1 MSFVDDVIV
10 KKLYACPVCFETFAK
25 WGTCLIHLNSNASCH
40 SAIGE
45 ETFRIQEEL
54 QDLCRKAA
62 NGEFPL
68 MKHPQYH
75 ELPVPVT
82 NFDPNAMSFDPNAV
96 SFDPNAMSFD
106 PKAATFYPKAAGFD
120 PQAVSFDPKAVSF
133 DPTATMFDPKVGYD
147 FLPTVPEVVS
157 PPKPSP
163 VGLSLTSL
171 VAAPVPMPVGP
182 VRHQVDDKGG
192 YQWQASSEKLL
203 DRFEKTVSGSTE
215 KITIDDWMPSKLDEH
230 VKLRLHYAVSTGFL
244 LKDAQNALQKTLNSL
259 VSYVPEE
266 HRLVIQKFL
275 SPSFDDFRAIVNK
288 LFWLQRCMEYCRSS
302 STRTERIEAG
312 SAQEKLLMALDLHGL
327 REAAL
332 TDECWTTFEM
342 FPPPLQEMVVQAV
355 KASLP
360 MKTEKKQLSQH
371 FAHLAVNE
379 ESIYNLQTSRP
390 DDEVVPTQASWEA
403 FSDSQYHELLRQ
415 LLVNSRN
422 AEDRVLQ
429 LLSEEASGPK
439 ATPSLLHVHVAT
451 EEARRGRSAEVISL
465 LHAAAACGLSRLC
478 ARFIAEGLDVNE
490 RTGHQHFSP
499 LHLAASNGNV
509 RATETLLENRAFPW
523 LLDDCGK
530 TPLYHVVTSLPESS
544 EAEQQLLL
552 QICQQL
558 VFGMLQAS
566 DEDELLLVESAL
578 EILQQS
584 ELSWLLQLQYRMRE
598 LQLKNPAIYTPEILV
613 ELGRMHYETL
623 NLLLS
628 FFDGDR
634 CKLNVPD
641 DALPLEF
648 AAALKSDFI
657 QEQEQLRRKVNILAK
672 VLDLSKPVVN
682 LLAAM
687 PLAAAECAMK
697 CFQLEERAPGVYAAL
712 LPEEKKDGDG
722 ETVVEELPRFL
733 NVKDDARRT
742 TGRLESWDSERGFGF
757 IIEENDTSE
766 MPVNIFVH
774 RTNLMGGAP
783 GFPVDLQ
790 QGRRIS
796 FLPGFQDGRPRAMS
810 AAMIDDEY
818 NVDHVHFRKP
828 KKPKGN
834 EALKEKKLA
843 RVREEIAREDHP
855 LSKSFLQF
863 LVTTEVQAVVQEK
876 RQDGEAWFRTLG
888 LLKLGPGRRDDVL
901 WRKEIERRVDIFM
914 EKTASPMT
922 KKDMDFRCKRF
933 LMEFCTKYNVIRVSE
948 ALALVEK
955 STAGK
960 TREEVRSWPA
970 YVATLLRR
978 FDPEISIGR
987 KPKAEAKKPAGKE
1000 GEKADKKDEWKDWR
1014 EEKEWKEESPSEASV
1029 EGSDEETFVPSTAA
1043 PGAEFAFQ

>member
-106 PKAATFYPKAAGFD
+106 PKAATFYPKAAGFDPQAAGFD

-244 LKDAQNALQKTLNSL
+244 LKEEQNALQKTLNSL

-266 HRLVIQKFL
+266 QRLVIQKFL

-641 DALPLEF
+641 DALLLEF

-657 QEQEQLRRKVNILAK
+657 QVRFQSIDAKLSNALRKVIDYAGDKSMQVKYDMSMKNQMYGKSGDFIKGRELFAMILISFK
-672 VLDLSKPVVN
+672 SPDHTEVLHNAHHLYMFSYYGDDQLEAFYNKWLDIIYNMKHDDRPSANSLRDTLFRKIEHSKLMHFDISRYRTFDEGHHEKTYEFLIGMIKGYIARGKQER
-682 LLAAM
+682 LLKDRERAVKISMSSNKTTPA
-687 PLAAAECAMK
+687 LEDDVKAAAPTKTKKED
-697 CFQLEERAPGVYAAL
+697 AAAASSA
-712 LPEEKKDGDG
+712 GD
-722 ETVVEELPRFL
+722 P
-733 NVKDDARRT
+733 
-742 TGRLESWDSERGFGF
+742 
-757 IIEENDTSE
+757 
-766 MPVNIFVH
+766 
-774 RTNLMGGAP
+774 
-783 GFPVDLQ
+783 
-790 QGRRIS
+790 
-796 FLPGFQDGRPRAMS
+796 
-810 AAMIDDEY
+810 
-818 NVDHVHFRKP
+818 
-828 KKPKGN
+828 PKG
-834 EALKEKKLA
+834 
-843 RVREEIAREDHP
+843 
-855 LSKSFLQF
+855 
-863 LVTTEVQAVVQEK
+863 
-876 RQDGEAWFRTLG
+876 
-888 LLKLGPGRRDDVL
+888 
-901 WRKEIERRVDIFM
+901 
-914 EKTASPMT
+914 
-922 KKDMDFRCKRF
+922 
-933 LMEFCTKYNVIRVSE
+933 
-948 ALALVEK
+948 
-955 STAGK
+955 
-960 TREEVRSWPA
+960 
-970 YVATLLRR
+970 
-978 FDPEISIGR
+978 
-987 KPKAEAKKPAGKE
+987 KPKAKAKSEAASVLPTPSPKSH
-1000 GEKADKKDEWKDWR
+1000 ADKNKKG
-1014 EEKEWKEESPSEASV
+1014 KGK
-1029 EGSDEETFVPSTAA
+1029 G
-1043 PGAEFAFQ
+1043 

>member
-1 MSFVDDVIV
+1 M
-10 KKLYACPVCFETFAK
+10 E
-25 WGTCLIHLNSNASCH
+25 
-40 SAIGE
+40 
-45 ETFRIQEEL
+45 EEL
-54 QDLCRKAA
+54 QDLCRRAA

-68 MKHPQYH
+68 MKQSQY
-75 ELPVPVT
+75 EPPVPVT

-106 PKAATFYPKAAGFD
+106 PKAVSFD
-120 PQAVSFDPKAVSF
+120 PKAVSFDPKAVSF
-133 DPTATMFDPKVGYD
+133 DPKAVSFDPKAVSFDPKAVSFDPNATMFDPNSKVGYD

-163 VGLSLTSL
+163 VLSLTSL

-182 VRHQVDDKGG
+182 VRQQDDKGG

-203 DRFEKTVSGSTE
+203 NRFEKTISGSTE

-230 VKLRLHYAVSTGFL
+230 VKLRLHYACSTGFL
-244 LKDAQNALQKTLNSL
+244 LKDEQNALQKTLNSL

-266 HRLVIQKFL
+266 QRLVIQKFL

-302 STRTERIEAG
+302 SSRTERITPD

-327 REAAL
+327 RESAL
-332 TDECWTTFEM
+332 SDECWTTFEM
-342 FPPPLQEMVVQAV
+342 FPPPLQDMVVQAV

-360 MKTEKKQLSQH
+360 MKTEKKQLSMH
-371 FAHLAVNE
+371 FSHLAVNE
-379 ESIYNLQTSRP
+379 ESIYNLEASWP

-422 AEDRVLQ
+422 AEEKVLQ
-429 LLSEEASGPK
+429 LLSEEAPGTK
-439 ATPSLLHVHVAT
+439 ANPSLLHVHLAT
-451 EEARRGRSAEVISL
+451 QEARRGRSAEVISL

-509 RATETLLENRAFPW
+509 RATETLLGHGAFPW
-523 LLDDCGK
+523 LLDDSGK

-566 DEDELLLVESAL
+566 DEEELLLVESAL

-598 LQLKNPAIYTPEILV
+598 LQLRNPAIYTPKILV

-634 CKLNVPD
+634 CKLNAPD

-648 AAALKSDFI
+648 AAAMKSDFI

-672 VLDLSKPVVN
+672 VLDLSKPVIN

-687 PLAAAECAMK
+687 PLAAAEYAMK

-712 LPEEKKDGDG
+712 LPEDKDGDG

-733 NVKDDARRT
+733 NVRDDARRT
-742 TGRLESWDSERGFGF
+742 TGRLEKWDSERGFGF
-757 IIEENDTSE
+757 IIEEGDTSE
-766 MPVNIFVH
+766 EPVNIFVH

-818 NVDHVHFRKP
+818 NVDHVHLRRP

-863 LVTTEVQAVVQEK
+863 LVTTEVQAVVQDK
-876 RQDGEAWFRTLG
+876 RQEGEAWFRTLG

-901 WRKEIERRVDIFM
+901 WRKEIDKRIDIFM

-933 LMEFCTKYNVIRVSE
+933 LFEFCTKYNIIRVSE
-948 ALALVEK
+948 ALAMVEK

-978 FDPEISIGR
+978 FDPEVSIDR
-987 KPKAEAKKPAGKE
+987 KPKAEAKKPASKE
-1000 GEKADKKDEWKDWR
+1000 AEKAEEKNEWKDWR
-1014 EEKEWKEESPSEASV
+1014 EEEKGWKEDSPSEASV
-1029 EGSDEETFVPSTAA
+1029 AEGSDEVKRLDLTAA
-1043 PGAEFAFQ
+1043 PCLDPHRVTWEADAHDEHGRGFES